1 MKLLYLKCLL
11 GNIQSILQTS
21 GLYLIKHHYLGLNY
35 GKLKKFDYSSY
46 AFAEKF
52 FLVNQIKNAKIHIE
66 KVKKIS
72 KDSFILNKIADLE
85 YEIKKKE
92 KNE

>member
-1 MKLLYLKCLL
+1 MEKYPE
-11 GNIQSILQTS
+11 TRW
-21 GLYLIKHHYLGLNY
+21 LNENFSEY
-35 GKLKKFDYSSY
+35 ELDKKFDYSSY